1 MSTSAKQCEAIGV
14 YLQKMSVFWPG
25 PRLLLSKAD
34 IFCRYNSYGLTLLST
49 CAQGLQFYCPSCNFI
64 QKLSNFFA
72 RYASSEFIHDFDS
85 FLYYVFSIYIY
96 ILAISLLPRAMI
108 LPFIL
113 DKDVETSTRYFNF
126 KSVSIIYKAKKYQS
140 NSLHNYNYTE
150 MHRFIYLSN

>member
-1 MSTSAKQCEAIGV
+1 M
-14 YLQKMSVFWPG
+14 LQYDSLREQAVGSIPARVNFWTF
-25 PRLLLSKAD
+25 L
-34 IFCRYNSYGLTLLST
+34 FTFVTVCYGLTLLST
-49 CAQGLQFYCPSCNFI
+49 CAKGLQFYCPSCNFI

-126 KSVSIIYKAKKYQS
+126 KSVSIIYKAKKVSVQ
-140 NSLHNYNYTE
+140 
-150 MHRFIYLSN
+150 FIA

>member
-1 MSTSAKQCEAIGV
+1 MASHCLALVLKDCNLIGPLV
-14 YLQKMSVFWPG
+14 I
-25 PRLLLSKAD
+25 LSRNYP
-34 IFCRYNSYGLTLLST
+34 IFAC
-49 CAQGLQFYCPSCNFI
+49 
-64 QKLSNFFA
+64 
-72 RYASSEFIHDFDS
+72 YASSEFIHDFDS

-150 MHRFIYLSN
+150 MHRFIYYLIKGLRILMFFR